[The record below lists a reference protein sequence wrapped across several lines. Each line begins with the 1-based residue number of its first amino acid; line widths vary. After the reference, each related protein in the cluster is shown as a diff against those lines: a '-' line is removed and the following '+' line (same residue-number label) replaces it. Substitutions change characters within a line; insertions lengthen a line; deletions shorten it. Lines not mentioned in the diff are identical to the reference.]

1 MSQELPAKFKTWVSL
16 ALLSLL
22 ALALAACGGSSSEG
36 DSSIKGSIE
45 IDGSSTVFPISES
58 AAFEF
63 RKTNSG
69 VQVNVGVSG
78 TGGGF
83 KRFVRGEIDI
93 NDASRE
99 IKPNEAAE
107 AAEAGVEFVQIQVAV
122 DGLSVM
128 VHPDNDFVT
137 CLTIQEL
144 KTIWEPGS
152 NVSSWSDVRAEWPD
166 DSIHL
171 YGPDADSG
179 TFDYFTEEVVGELQA
194 SRADYTASANDNVLI
209 QGVGGDR
216 KGLGYFGYAY
226 YTENADKLKLVAVD
240 SGNGC
245 VTPTTATIESG
256 EYSPLSRPLF
266 LYVNKK
272 SLERPEV
279 QSFLEFYLNNG
290 ADLALS
296 VGYVPLSEAAYQAGL
311 ASINP

>member
-1 MSQELPAKFKTWVSL
+1 MSQGLPAKFKTWVSL

-36 DSSIKGSIE
+36 DSSIE

-69 VQVNVGVSG
+69 VQVNVGISG

-122 DGLSVM
+122 DGIAVM

-152 NVSSWSDVRAEWPD
+152 DVSSWSDVRAEWPD

-245 VTPTTATIESG
+245 VIPTTATIESG
-256 EYSPLSRPLF
+256 AYSPLSRPLF

-272 SLERPEV
+272 SLERPDV
-279 QSFLEFYLNNG
+279 RSFLEFYLNNG

-311 ASINP
+311 ASIKP